1 LTQSTPE
8 HDGRVSQAFLELM
21 NRQDEFPLN
30 VEAAKTAP
38 YTSMVVSVDHANGQV
53 LLRLI
58 RPMPAQLPPET
69 PCKAAISALG
79 EHWKAI
85 LLFQGRV
92 GHLQYLFDL
101 PKFLEKAAR
110 REHKRYRFRPRE
122 NVSVYVQDSG
132 LPGIAAVGQLVDLSQ
147 GGLAFRPDRAFRVE
161 DKARLALST
170 ALFEK
175 GKSFPIIRVDGLRE
189 ISGPLRLRGI
199 AAYVGEQGSI
209 ITAAFVFGLLDPE
222 AEQALGKVL
231 EMREKIANQA
241 PMMGAVNP
249 LSKSGIPALN
259 PAATLP
265 EPSEGADRT
274 AKGPPKTGPETRQAE
289 QELSDLPPTI
299 LRLSRRTTNLLL
311 VKHGGEECD
320 KIISALKTV
329 GFVRVEQC
337 ESFDSHLAQTIH
349 NVDALLVGLEVGGNI
364 EAPLDSFRKI
374 HEKLKSRKEQ
384 GAMVLS
390 DRFEPTLT
398 QLSQEL
404 SLPVEFTRNRNWI
417 ETVDKAAGLV

>member
-1 LTQSTPE
+1 
-8 HDGRVSQAFLELM
+8 M

-38 YTSMVVSVDHANGQV
+38 YASTVVSVDQANGQV
-53 LLRLI
+53 LLRMI

-79 EHWKAI
+79 EHWKAT

-122 NVSVYVQDSG
+122 NVSVYVQDSSF
-132 LPGIAAVGQLVDLSQ
+132 PGIAAVGQLVDLSQ
-147 GGLAFRPDRAFRVE
+147 GGLAFRPERAFRVE
-161 DKARLALST
+161 DKVRLALST

-189 ISGPLRLRGI
+189 ISGPLKLRGI

-241 PMMGAVNP
+241 PMMGSVTP
-249 LSKSGIPALN
+249 MSKSGGPALN

-265 EPSEGADRT
+265 EPSEEPT
-274 AKGPPKTGPETRQAE
+274 ISPKTGPETRQAE
-289 QELSDLPPTI
+289 QEQSDLPPTT
-299 LRLSRRTTNLLL
+299 LRLARRATNLLL

-320 KIISALKTV
+320 KIISVLKDG
-329 GFVRVEQC
+329 GFVRIEHC
-337 ESFDSHLAQTIH
+337 ESFDSHLAQTIQ
-349 NVDALLVGLEVGGNI
+349 NVDALLVGLEVGGDI

-374 HEKLKSRKEQ
+374 HEKLKSRKEH

-390 DRFEPTLT
+390 DRFEPILT

-404 SLPVEFTRNRNWI
+404 SLPLGFTRNRNWI
-417 ETVDKAAGLV
+417 EIVDKAAKLV